1 MRAPQAAPPMAL
13 SSGEGATV
21 PAPAEPVIPKD
32 SLPRVP
38 PGQGPILV
46 WFKHDLRVSDHP
58 GLLAAAATGR
68 QVIPFFCLDPEAY
81 ADLALQPSGPR
92 ALVGALA
99 ALRSALRPLGSD
111 LVVRVG
117 PADVTTAA
125 FCAQNGVDAVMTER
139 EVEARWIESKSRLSA
154 ALQLQRPSTRIGS
167 WGAPLYTPGAFHPN
181 FRSWK
186 KARGSPL
193 APLPPPA
200 SLPALP
206 AGADGADLAG
216 EIPTLEAA
224 EKLLR
229 EALAAGIGDAAARRI
244 IGSVADAEAAAVPA
258 APAPDARAPV
268 AVRAAPFVTSLLEA
282 LAADG
287 AAAATPHTAAG
298 GAAEVAALRAYLASQ
313 QPSAALPPGLAFL
326 REAVQKLESPANVG
340 GSFLALLGRPLVRL
354 GRLSVRQVY
363 AEAQD
368 YERRRWGS
376 FRIPISPATATARA
390 ALDAAELADFHSQ
403 LATFDATA
411 GSGTWKKP
419 GAGWA
424 AEPVASV
431 SASYEESADGC
442 VEAWGGAAGAAGG
455 WPAGVPRRCAWRW
468 RGALTDY
475 CYAEPAAP
483 RAGAPAVLLCH
494 GFGAF
499 GDQWRGNLA
508 ALAAEGFKVYAPT
521 LPGFGRSE
529 KAPIG
534 YSQDAWCA

>member
-1 MRAPQAAPPMAL
+1 VHCDGALSPQARPPHVSPIFGRAAPSSRDKAL
-13 SSGEGATV
+13 SRQLLRQHSRHSRSLFTYFDFKQS
-21 PAPAEPVIPKD
+21 PQTRPLPTH
-32 SLPRVP
+32 SLP
-38 PGQGPILV
+38 
-46 WFKHDLRVSDHP
+46 
-58 GLLAAAATGR
+58 T
-68 QVIPFFCLDPEAY
+68 
-81 ADLALQPSGPR
+81 
-92 ALVGALA
+92 
-99 ALRSALRPLGSD
+99 
-111 LVVRVG
+111 
-117 PADVTTAA
+117 
-125 FCAQNGVDAVMTER
+125 
-139 EVEARWIESKSRLSA
+139 RWIESKSRLSA

-354 GRLSVRQVY
+354 GRLSVRQV
-363 AEAQD
+363 
-368 YERRRWGS
+368 
-376 FRIPISPATATARA
+376 
-390 ALDAAELADFHSQ
+390 
-403 LATFDATA
+403 
-411 GSGTWKKP
+411 SGFT
-419 GAGWA
+419 
-424 AEPVASV
+424 
-431 SASYEESADGC
+431 
-442 VEAWGGAAGAAGG
+442 
-455 WPAGVPRRCAWRW
+455 
-468 RGALTDY
+468 
-475 CYAEPAAP
+475 
-483 RAGAPAVLLCH
+483 
-494 GFGAF
+494 
-499 GDQWRGNLA
+499 
-508 ALAAEGFKVYAPT
+508 
-521 LPGFGRSE
+521 
-529 KAPIG
+529 
-534 YSQDAWCA
+534 